1 MSFPNRKVAH
11 NLALEFAQ
19 RGFAPRHRP
28 SSLEHRLSVESILPF
43 DTTTATGSN
52 NNNAQKKRYGLVFPN
67 PIGLAAGFDKD
78 GQAIQPLLD
87 MGFGSVEI
95 GSVTPKPQPG
105 NAKPR
110 MFRLVDDLGII
121 NRYGF
126 NSKGADDVEENLKA
140 FRQSQQQQAAEHVS
154 RDETNTY
161 SKYIKPLVSWIFPP
175 AKPAHGLLGIN
186 IGKNKTTE
194 DAKVDYVQNI
204 LQLGSYADYIVIN
217 ISSPNTPNLRD
228 LQKAE
233 AISELVQAC
242 LKARNQQSKPVPLL
256 VKLAPDLTDEE
267 LQSMIPTLRQVDGIV
282 VTNTTNAR
290 PESLTSSENIDEIGG
305 LSGAPLK
312 DKSTEIIRKL
322 YSMMDGDV
330 FIIGVGGIGSGEDA
344 YEKLKAGASI
354 VQIYSMMVYK
364 GAGCVSR
371 IRHDLA
377 DLMIHNGQKSL
388 SEVIGRD
395 HEEIFW
401 KRYQERQDALAKD
414 RDEPVI
420 IAS

>member
-1 MSFPNRKVAH
+1 M
-11 NLALEFAQ
+11 
-19 RGFAPRHRP
+19 
-28 SSLEHRLSVESILPF
+28 ESTLPF
-43 DTTTATGSN
+43 DTTSATGSN

-154 RDETNTY
+154 HDETNTY
-161 SKYIKPLVSWIFPP
+161 SKYIKPLVSWISPP

-242 LKARNQQSKPVPLL
+242 LKARNQQTKPVPLL

-267 LQSMIPTLRQVDGIV
+267 LKSMIPTLRQVDGIV

-420 IAS
+420 IAGWSFCRLLRDNCRIWKETFY